1 MITEEKFED
10 LINLYID
17 REISPEDYAIL
28 KGEVVGN
35 PDRRKTYELYRGIHH
50 ASVHALT
57 QSDVTVRDNRSGRSL
72 IYYFSNASLAAACV
86 ALAFVIFSPFTTETV
101 PSATL
106 AERPVLPVVEPEP
119 ARESVVADNQGKM
132 PGLLAQLND
141 FSEYRASLNSNDPLS
156 SDDAMVIAASSV
168 RDFRHTF
175 PLEGNKDGIFRVFN
189 VSADDDARPII
200 LERSSGSAFRSDLAS
215 FTFYR

>member
-1 MITEEKFED
+1 MITEEKFEE
-10 LINLYID
+10 LINLYFD

-28 KGEVVGN
+28 KEEVTGD
-35 PDRRKTYELYRGIHH
+35 PGRRKTYELYRGIHH
-50 ASVHALT
+50 ASVQALT
-57 QSDVTVRDNRSGRSL
+57 QPDVTDRDNRTSRRL

-86 ALAFVIFSPFTTETV
+86 ALAFVIFSPYTKEQV

-106 AERPVLPVVEPEP
+106 AERPVFPAVEPEP

-141 FSEYRASLNSNDPLS
+141 FSEYRASLKRNDPLS
-156 SDDAMVIAASSV
+156 PDDAMVIAARSAP
-168 RDFRHTF
+168 DFRHTF

-189 VSADDDARPII
+189 VSTEDDARPII